1 MELIDREALK
11 AKLEKNIEDLADK
24 TGFFEC
30 IRMGYESAVHFVEQA
45 PIVEERN
52 RGHWEG
58 GGAYYCSNCNA
69 YAATDV
75 FGGGLDITEQ
85 HYCYNCGAKMEE
97 KKEGIS
103 ND

>member
-1 MELIDREALK
+1 MELIDRKVLK
-11 AKLEKNIEDLADK
+11 AKLEKIADMNNPKWSYDSMMIAKIMIEILN
-24 TGFFEC
+24 E
-30 IRMGYESAVHFVEQA
+30 A
-45 PIVEERN
+45 PTVEERN

-75 FGGGLDITEQ
+75 FGGGLDIAEQ